1 MAKQRKFNIPDFV
14 EVFKEVRGDPTKHL
28 NQKTAGEGGE
38 YLVPDHVIAEFA
50 AKLRKSRFYCE
61 PWLDG
66 CQPATVLFEDVIKDL
81 TSDNPRR
88 VRQAVN
94 KAYGAEHRIVAMGLD
109 AYIDWRM
116 AGMPADTKQA
126 VAIKA
131 VATSA
136 PPAKKSAAKRP
147 SKPMVPL
154 PALKP
159 DTANKLNGLLAKQH
173 LLDQMPESV
182 REMAEEAQKA
192 MVKGQLLQPTAVAV
206 LVAVEQWLRL
216 RKEHRDEAA
225 NQVALV
231 GVITPAMQQYDYLL
245 NTFAGEER
253 VVEHLTHLRE
263 ALESGSAKAI
273 VSAIKAGD
281 RLSGLL
287 DGTIAPVVSINKPN
301 EQTPTNIADADYIRS
316 RLGHLETPPRGRA
329 VPGAGKG
336 QKEKAKRKSG

>member
-1 MAKQRKFNIPDFV
+1 MAKNKHIIPDFV
-14 EVFKEVRGDPTKHL
+14 EIFGEVRGDPTKHL
-28 NQKTAGEGGE
+28 NQKTGEGGE
-38 YLVPDHVIAEFA
+38 YLVPDHVISQFA
-50 AKLRKSRFYCE
+50 KAVLASEFYCE
-61 PWLDG
+61 PWLVG
-66 CQPATVLFEDVIKDL
+66 CQPATVLFEGVISDL
-81 TSDNPRR
+81 ASDNPRR

-109 AYIDWRM
+109 AYIEWRR
-116 AGMPADTKQA
+116 AGMPDETKTGPKPASQA
-126 VAIKA
+126 VSKP
-131 VATSA
+131 SA
-136 PPAKKSAAKRP
+136 SPAKKAAAKRP
-147 SKPMVPL
+147 SKPSVPL
-154 PALKP
+154 PALKA

-173 LLDQMPESV
+173 LLDQMPDSV

-192 MVKGQLLQPTAVAV
+192 MAKGQLLQPTAVAV

-216 RKEHRDEAA
+216 RKEYRDEAA
-225 NQVALV
+225 NQAALV

-287 DGTIAPVVSINKPN
+287 DGTIAPVVSINKPK
-301 EQTPTNIADADYIRS
+301 EQTPTNLASPEYIRE
-316 RLGHLETPPRGRA
+316 RLGAYIPERGRPVA
-329 VPGAGKG
+329 GAGKG
-336 QKEKAKRKSG
+336 QKAKRKSG